1 MGSMGCPGRPL
12 SVTLAVL
19 IALRIAPTTTAPTT
33 SVYDPRSGQHVPRDA
48 YLETMAAFSR
58 RAEANITRC
67 AAERG
72 APLSPVTP
80 GRVVV
85 WHPLAGSGLGN
96 QLEALANAVLYSLIS
111 SRRLELTSFENAPHE
126 SLVAYLCTVFDCGY
140 PASTR
145 SKEEIKRM
153 PNYKP
158 HKPCDEAF
166 FNEKRGLSCHA
177 RSNTTLL
184 RMASSTRM
192 GGYGASSKNPWASCV
207 GRLLGCY
214 GFATGDN
221 CAVGQALRLAL
232 PGVAQPLL
240 DVAGRRFNGSVARLQ
255 RALDAPKPTH
265 LYSAALHIRTVD
277 NAMIHE
283 LNPNVSAHAIE
294 RLILG
299 NNPFWHCIRKK
310 LAAQIDESG
319 IRRVFVASDNAYL
332 HERLP
337 SVLALGDD
345 VEVEFFNF
353 GVRPHTG
360 AACAGHK
367 AADCDSHATAAEL
380 LEQTAPFL
388 DWATLSL
395 AEHIFA
401 LRLNSGTCSRILRAN
416 GDPAAFDNPGG
427 VYTQFD
433 SGAPEPAHEARGTH
447 FSNTFVRGAMSTFVN
462 TASMVG
468 EAVLSS
474 LRSAKSCDFASRPKI
489 DVRPAAHVLI

>member
-1 MGSMGCPGRPL
+1 
-12 SVTLAVL
+12 
-19 IALRIAPTTTAPTT
+19 
-33 SVYDPRSGQHVPRDA
+33 
-48 YLETMAAFSR
+48 
-58 RAEANITRC
+58 
-67 AAERG
+67 
-72 APLSPVTP
+72 
-80 GRVVV
+80 
-85 WHPLAGSGLGN
+85 
-96 QLEALANAVLYSLIS
+96 
-111 SRRLELTSFENAPHE
+111 
-126 SLVAYLCTVFDCGY
+126 
-140 PASTR
+140 
-145 SKEEIKRM
+145 
-153 PNYKP
+153 
-158 HKPCDEAF
+158 
-166 FNEKRGLSCHA
+166 
-177 RSNTTLL
+177 
-184 RMASSTRM
+184 
-192 GGYGASSKNPWASCV
+192 
-207 GRLLGCY
+207 LGCY

-255 RALDAPKPTH
+255 RALDAPKPAPASRGRDDFREIWGGKTMREIVTVMLGRPTH

-299 NNPFWHCIRKK
+299 NDPFWHCIRKK
-310 LAAQIDESG
+310 LSYQIDESG

-337 SVLALGDD
+337 GVLALGDD

-401 LRLNSGTCSRILRAN
+401 LRLNSGT
-416 GDPAAFDNPGG
+416 
-427 VYTQFD
+427 
-433 SGAPEPAHEARGTH
+433 
-447 FSNTFVRGAMSTFVN
+447 
-462 TASMVG
+462 
-468 EAVLSS
+468 
-474 LRSAKSCDFASRPKI
+474 
-489 DVRPAAHVLI
+489 